1 MKYLKLK
8 ISLFLLG
15 IGYTIQAQQAI
26 ITTGGNATGSGGS
39 ASFSSGQVNYTS
51 VAGTTGAV
59 SQGVQQAYEIFTLGL
74 NEAAITILLS
84 AYPNPTTDNLTLQI
98 KDFSN
103 KKLNYEL
110 YNMQGTLLETKKIND
125 SQTQI
130 DMTRWSAAT
139 YLIKI
144 FSDKKQVQSFKIIKK

>member
-39 ASFSSGQVNYTS
+39 ASYSFGQVNYTS

-59 SQGVQQAYEIFTLGL
+59 SQGVQQAYEIFTLGV
-74 NEAAITILLS
+74 NEAAMTILLS
-84 AYPNPTTDNLTLQI
+84 AYPNPTTDNLTLKI

-103 KKLNYEL
+103 EKLNYEL
-110 YNMQGTLLETKKIND
+110 YNMKGTILETKKIND

>member
-103 KKLNYEL
+103 EKLNYEL

>member
-39 ASFSSGQVNYTS
+39 ASYSFGQVNYTS

-103 KKLNYEL
+103 EKLNYEL